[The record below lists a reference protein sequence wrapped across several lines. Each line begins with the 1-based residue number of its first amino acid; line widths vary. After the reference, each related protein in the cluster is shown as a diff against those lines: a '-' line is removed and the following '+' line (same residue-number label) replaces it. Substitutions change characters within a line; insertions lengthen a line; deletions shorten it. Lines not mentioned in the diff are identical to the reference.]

1 MTTRKGDAAVPTA
14 LTEAAERVA
23 LLGGEHAV
31 ASEQARRLHPAVVD
45 AIRAAGFA
53 RHFVPPEHGGTGGGT
68 LDLVRA
74 LDVVG
79 RQCAA
84 AAWSASIVAGV
95 GRMAGFLPAAGQA
108 RIWEHGP
115 DTLVAGSLAPI
126 GRAVESADGW
136 RLSGTWPSISV
147 ADHCDWALVRAV
159 VGGSAKHARV
169 FAVPRADLLVKDTW
183 TSIGMCGTGS
193 NTVVIDDVLVPHELS
208 FPGDDLFNGRPDADQ
223 AYHRIPLQAV
233 NGLLF
238 AAPALGAARGAY
250 AHWSG
255 YAGEKIR
262 NLPAK
267 PTGPGPSRTF
277 YATTLARCAG
287 EIDSAGL
294 LLERAAAT
302 AGQAAGPS
310 PLEVARNARDSA
322 LAAELLVTAVNR
334 MFSAA
339 GTSGQSTT
347 SPLQRFWRDV
357 NSAVTHVGL
366 QFEPAALGY
375 AGPATEQ

>member
-1 MTTRKGDAAVPTA
+1 MTAGKRAAAAPTA
-14 LTEAAERVA
+14 LAEAAERVA
-23 LLGGEHAV
+23 RLAGEHAV

-53 RHFVPPEHGGTGGGT
+53 RHFVPNEYGGTGGGT

-74 LDVVG
+74 LVVIG
-79 RQCAA
+79 RQCAS
-84 AAWSASIVAGV
+84 AAWSASIVAGL
-95 GRMAGFLPAAGQA
+95 GRMAGFLPAAGRD
-108 RIWEHGP
+108 RIWQHGP
-115 DTLVAGSLAPI
+115 DALVVGSLAPI

-147 ADHCDWALVRAV
+147 VDHCDWALFRAV
-159 VGGSAKHARV
+159 VGGGPKQARV
-169 FAVPRADLLVKDTW
+169 FAVPRTDFLVKDTW
-183 TSIGMCGTGS
+183 TTIGMGGTGS
-193 NTVVIDDVLVPHELS
+193 NTVVVDDVLVPHELS
-208 FPGDDLFNGRPDADQ
+208 FLGDDLFDGRPDADQ
-223 AYHRIPLQAV
+223 AYHRMPLQAV

-255 YAGEKIR
+255 YAGDKIH

-267 PTGPGPSRTF
+267 PLGPGPSRTF
-277 YATTLARCAG
+277 YATTLARSAG
-287 EIDSAGL
+287 ELDSAEL

-302 AGQAAGPS
+302 AEQAAGPS
-310 PLEVARNARDSA
+310 PLEVARNARDCA
-322 LAAELLVTAVNR
+322 LAAELLVTSVNR

-339 GTSGQSTT
+339 GTGGQSTT
-347 SPLQRFWRDV
+347 GPLQRFWRDV

-375 AGPATEQ
+375 AVPATEQ